1 MTFKLLE
8 SDNLLQVQ
16 TDLFELIFLKEF
28 LNYVDMIPII
38 ASSTSKDT
46 YCSYISG
53 QMLSLGNVMFL
64 FELIKCHH
72 KANQL

>member
-1 MTFKLLE
+1 MTFKLLK

-16 TDLFELIFLKEF
+16 TDLFELFFLKEF
-28 LNYVDMIPII
+28 LNNIDVIPII
-38 ASSTSKDT
+38 TSSTSKGT
-46 YCSYISG
+46 HSYVSG

-64 FELIKCHH
+64 FELVKCHH

>member
-1 MTFKLLE
+1 MLE

-28 LNYVDMIPII
+28 LNNVDMFPVI
-38 ASSTSKDT
+38 ASSMSKDT
-46 YCSYISG
+46 HSYMSG

-72 KANQL
+72 

>member
-1 MTFKLLE
+1 
-8 SDNLLQVQ
+8 
-16 TDLFELIFLKEF
+16 
-28 LNYVDMIPII
+28 MICN
-38 ASSTSKDT
+38 ASSTLKDT

-72 KANQL
+72 LTITQNNSDSIVRFGAGALYFHSIITNVAFWFAQY

>member
-16 TDLFELIFLKEF
+16 TDLFELILKEF
-28 LNYVDMIPII
+28 LNNIDMIPII

-46 YCSYISG
+46 YCSCISG